1 MTTTTETPQFR
12 VFTRNNM
19 AEIPQLQ
26 ALPES
31 ERIAMSAVSAVL
43 PFRVNRYVLDEL
55 IRWSDVPN
63 DPMFQLT
70 FPQPEML
77 ARDDVARMTELLLE
91 GEGNTGL
98 AADNTRVRQ
107 ILVKEEHATMA
118 KDNIL
123 VIWTDYFKPPHLE
136 KYPDLHEKVW
146 MACQLGSQVKI
157 GVNMDTAVAFK
168 AALQEI
174 GDIFW
179 ETKA

>member
-77 ARDDVARMTELLLE
+77 ARDDVARMTELVV
-91 GEGNTGL
+91 TGA
-98 AADNTRVRQ
+98 AADVVQAEARRIQRRLNPHPSGQ
-107 ILVKEEHATMA
+107 KEL
-118 KDNIL
+118 N
-123 VIWTDYFKPPHLE
+123 VP
-136 KYPDLHEKVW
+136 
-146 MACQLGSQVKI
+146 QLGHELVS
-157 GVNMDTAVAFK
+157 GVQHK
-168 AALQEI
+168 YR
-174 GDIFW
+174 
-179 ETKA
+179 ETVLFLSS